1 MYSTTKVNL
10 HVHAWAEHRSSSVAV
25 SLSALAHCPQ
35 RLDVN
40 GALLLRSGQRRY
52 KVSCWQLA
60 AALDC
65 SNASF
70 VTFCIALDDALA
82 LSLSFCSAFSVP
94 SSVFLCSSS
103 LIHMLFFS
111 PCFRHSILSPLLQ
124 QSSHSALCYRCVV
137 CERASGPRAAGEEEN
152 EQEVALWV
160 MWPLQAWWQNVLP
173 PRHAVSAAVAAC
185 SVIGEGVGL
194 LTYLYSCPLSRK
206 RNKA

>member
-1 MYSTTKVNL
+1 MLGQSMC
-10 HVHAWAEHRSSSVAV
+10 RSSSVAV

-70 VTFCIALDDALA
+70 VTFCISLDDALA

-94 SSVFLCSSS
+94 SSVFLLCSSS

-111 PCFRHSILSPLLQ
+111 LVSAILFSACSFSSPLTLLCAIVVLSVRGLVGREQ
-124 QSSHSALCYRCVV
+124 QGRRKMNKRLRCELCGRSRLGGRTFSHH
-137 CERASGPRAAGEEEN
+137 
-152 EQEVALWV
+152 V
-160 MWPLQAWWQNVLP
+160 MPSLLLLLPVL
-173 PRHAVSAAVAAC
+173 
-185 SVIGEGVGL
+185 L
-194 LTYLYSCPLSRK
+194 
-206 RNKA
+206 